1 MGYGNAIIHPSSRI
15 LQWWPTEDKVNVWK
29 KLSFLNSW
37 RLHERRCISAV
48 SGEHGYPWFTVE
60 LILKIYGDL
69 FLCAAYTKALEDAVA
84 ALKDI
89 AFDIDVT
96 DRKCLLSSPSLFRN
110 WFGIAERS

>member
-1 MGYGNAIIHPSSRI
+1 M
-15 LQWWPTEDKVNVWK
+15 EDFTRREAYLLYLASTVMHD
-29 KLSFLNSW
+29 LLLNS
-37 RLHERRCISAV
+37 
-48 SGEHGYPWFTVE
+48 
-60 LILKIYGDL
+60 ILKIYGDL
-69 FLCAAYTKALEDAVA
+69 VLCAAYTKALEDAVA